1 MELVS
6 RAQVFVVIPAYNEGT
21 SLSRVV
27 TEVKRAGYAVVV
39 VDDGSADLTADHA
52 HAAGA
57 FVVRHPFNLGQGA
70 ALQTGIDYA
79 LTQAAQ
85 FVVTFDAD
93 GQHRVSD
100 ISVSSRRWSANVPI
114 LHLAAGFSDKLPSS
128 AAAPPGAAG
137 RNSVHAA
144 HDPLAGDRHSQ
155 RPARHDP
162 PRCRG
167 AHASAKPD
175 GACLGMPQPD
185 RQQRAS
191 LCRAA
196 GHDRIHRLFLGQRAE
211 PARCGAHPARSVC
224 AQAVPMIAQLI
235 LSALLAAVLL
245 YAWTEYRRSP
255 AVAVLTVA
263 IASSGLYFVWM
274 PEQST
279 QLAELVGIGRGVDLI
294 STLGL
299 HQPGR
304 SPQPASEAAHPNRID
319 HHAGSENRDHRR
331 AIANQL
337 INARNVKVDRDDG
350 RIGFNFALPPVVGLR
365 ASRIDP
371 GECAVQAA

>member
-6 RAQVFVVIPAYNEGT
+6 RAQVYVVIPAYNEGT
-21 SLSRVV
+21 LLSRVV

-39 VDDGSADLTADHA
+39 VDDGSADSTADHA

-100 ISVSSRRWSANVPI
+100 IS
-114 LHLAAGFSDKLPSS
+114 
-128 AAAPPGAAG
+128 
-137 RNSVHAA
+137 
-144 HDPLAGDRHSQ
+144 
-155 RPARHDP
+155 
-162 PRCRG
+162 
-167 AHASAKPD
+167 
-175 GACLGMPQPD
+175 
-185 RQQRAS
+185 
-191 LCRAA
+191 
-196 GHDRIHRLFLGQRAE
+196 RLIEAL
-211 PARCGAHPARSVC
+211 V
-224 AQAVPMIAQLI
+224 
-235 LSALLAAVLL
+235 LSALLAAILL

-255 AVAVLTVA
+255 AVAFLTVA

-294 STLGL
+294 LYVWVCISLVVLLNLHLKLRTQTELITTLA
-299 HQPGR
+299 R
-304 SPQPASEAAHPNRID
+304 KI
-319 HHAGSENRDHRR
+319 
-331 AIANQL
+331 AITDAQ
-337 INARNVKVDRDDG
+337 
-350 RIGFNFALPPVVGLR
+350 
-365 ASRIDP
+365 SRTS
-371 GECAVQAA
+371 